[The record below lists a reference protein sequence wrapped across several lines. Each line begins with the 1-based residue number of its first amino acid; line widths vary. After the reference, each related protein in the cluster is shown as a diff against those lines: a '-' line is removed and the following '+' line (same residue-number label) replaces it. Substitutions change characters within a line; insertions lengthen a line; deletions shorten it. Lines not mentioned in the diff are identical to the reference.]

1 MDMTPR
7 TSASYSYTL
16 SLLCI
21 LLLVIVGC
29 SAPTISTESDKPAT
43 PDGPLTTFD
52 ISPGNALIYMER
64 YRDAYQY
71 DWAPG
76 LKLMGAEWI
85 FGETGAQTLVRRLG
99 GTESVR
105 DSLRMV
111 NGSFF
116 AARYPLIREDGMI
129 KVASFT
135 DKEGTVLST
144 WKEKYNNG
152 RGKIETLS
160 CTITCVD
167 PDTLVSMTMGSDTT
181 SLHRIS
187 ISRYRKTNEVQA
199 IGATEFEGILYFSP
213 KYGLVHEEH
222 KKVTLSGPSGQRF
235 LNFELTYTLWALKR
249 I

>member
-1 MDMTPR
+1 MGITSR
-7 TSASYSYTL
+7 ISASYSYAL

-21 LLLVIVGC
+21 LSLVIVGC
-29 SAPTISTESDKPAT
+29 SSPTISSESDKPAT

-52 ISPGNALIYMER
+52 LSPGNTLIYMDQ

-71 DWAPG
+71 DWRSG
-76 LKLMGAEWI
+76 LKWMGAEWI
-85 FGETGAQTLVRRLG
+85 LGETGAQTLVRRLG

-116 AARYPLIREDGMI
+116 AASYPHIRSDTMI

-144 WKEKYNNG
+144 WKEKYSNG
-152 RGKIETLS
+152 GTILMLS
-160 CTITCVD
+160 CTLTCAD
-167 PDTLVSMTMGSDTT
+167 PDTLMYMTMAHDSDPIVAK

-187 ISRYRKTNEVQA
+187 ISRYRKTSEDQKS
-199 IGATEFEGILYFSP
+199 ILFEGVLHFSP

-222 KKVTLSGPSGQRF
+222 KMVTFPGGQPF
-235 LNFELTYTLWALKR
+235 LQYEQIYSLYVLKR
-249 I
+249 T